1 MNTITRESIK
11 VILAKKMSA
20 NDGERI
26 EFTKEALEQ
35 LEAVRKIVVKKTGF
49 DESKLG
55 IVEMTAT
62 NIYAE
67 MFSSSNITGEVVD
80 GKLLPLEDDLFQSVL
95 KETEEVSSDYDQS
108 IVLSIVLIEEVC
120 RELGYFY
127 R

>member
-1 MNTITRESIK
+1 MNIITRESIK

-20 NDGERI
+20 NNGDRI

-67 MFSSSNITGEVVD
+67 MFSSSSITGEVVD